1 LTNVTS
7 AKSIG
12 GRTLVNA
19 LGIPAIVFLI
29 YLGDLPFTAFVSV
42 VSLIAIRE
50 FYLLGANRNIYPQF
64 IAGYVMTILIV
75 LHYYFGPGNPLRILR
90 PGELLLIITVLVVFS
105 EIFRKKEN
113 SLSNITNT
121 LGGIVYIPLLL
132 GTMVGLRGIDPIDPT
147 MGMKLTFC
155 LFVGVWTCDST
166 AYFVGLNWGK
176 KKLIERISPKKTVE
190 GGAAGLVAACVFFYF
205 IYKSDVLSSQYSMA
219 GIHKIDYIIF
229 SIIIGII
236 GQSGDFAESLMK
248 RDMGVKDTS
257 SFLAGHGGVLDR
269 FDSLIFSS
277 PVMFLYLKYFVY

>member
-7 AKSIG
+7 EKSIG

-19 LGIPAIVFLI
+19 LGIPAILFFI
-29 YLGDLPFTAFVSV
+29 YLGDLAFAGFVAV

-50 FYLLGANRNIYPQF
+50 FYLLGGNRQIYPQF
-64 IAGYVMTILIV
+64 FAGYVMTILII
-75 LHYYFGPGNPLRILR
+75 LYYYFGPGNPLTIVR
-90 PGELLLIITVLVVFS
+90 PGELLLIITVLV
-105 EIFRKKEN
+105 IFAEMFREKNN

-132 GTMVGLRGIDPIDPT
+132 GTMVGLREIDPIDPT
-147 MGMKLTFC
+147 LGMKLTFC
-155 LFVGVWTCDST
+155 LFVGVWTCDSA

-176 KKLIERISPKKTVE
+176 HKLIERISPKKTVE
-190 GGAAGLVAACVFFYF
+190 GGAAGLVAACVFFLI
-205 IYKSDVLSSQYSMA
+205 IYKLDILSSEYSMA
-219 GIHKIDYIIF
+219 GIHSIDYIIF

-269 FDSLIFSS
+269 FDSLIFAS